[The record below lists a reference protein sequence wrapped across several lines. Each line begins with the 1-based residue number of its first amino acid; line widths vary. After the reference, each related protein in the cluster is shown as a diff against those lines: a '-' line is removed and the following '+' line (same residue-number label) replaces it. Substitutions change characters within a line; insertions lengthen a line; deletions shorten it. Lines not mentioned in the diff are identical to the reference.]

1 MNAEWRWD
9 FAIEILPQMLWATLN
24 TILAASVGYAIA
36 VIIGLLFLLG
46 QRTPI
51 KIVNMINREVVE
63 FIRSTP
69 LLIQLFFV
77 YFVLPQFGITLS
89 AWVCGMITIGLHFG
103 TYLSEVYRG
112 ALEGVPKT
120 QWEAC
125 RALNF
130 TTFYTYR
137 RIVLPQAFPIAIP
150 GMGNYLVGIFKD
162 TPLLSTI
169 GVAELF
175 HAATAVGGYHYR
187 YLEPYTIVGVIFLIL
202 SVPAAMGIRKLEK
215 SVNKAQGKVKH

>member
-1 MNAEWRWD
+1 MEMGFRWD
-9 FAIEILPQMLWATLN
+9 FAYEILPQMLWATLN
-24 TILAASVGYAIA
+24 TIIAAGVGYAIA
-36 VIIGLLFLLG
+36 LIVGLFFLLG
-46 QRTPI
+46 QRTPS
-51 KIVNMINREVVE
+51 KIINGINREIVE

-77 YFVLPQFGITLS
+77 YFVLPQFGIKLS

-112 ALEGVPKT
+112 ALEGVSKT

-130 TTFYTYR
+130 STAYTYR

-150 GMGNYLVGIFKD
+150 
-162 TPLLSTI
+162 TI
-169 GVAELF
+169 LERLYAELVSSRGPVIREDSF
-175 HAATAVGGYHYR
+175 NGNFEFFGYIELLPRLISREFSYFFKVSNKFKLIR
-187 YLEPYTIVGVIFLIL
+187 RFSVRNSYL
-202 SVPAAMGIRKLEK
+202 
-215 SVNKAQGKVKH
+215 